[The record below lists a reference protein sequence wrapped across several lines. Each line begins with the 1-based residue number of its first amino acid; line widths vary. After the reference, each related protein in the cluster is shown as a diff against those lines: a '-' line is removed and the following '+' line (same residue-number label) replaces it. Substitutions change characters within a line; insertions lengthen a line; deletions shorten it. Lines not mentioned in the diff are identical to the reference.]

1 MTGAQLSDIS
11 GIGPSAA
18 EVLKQG
24 GFFTVEQV
32 AGATVAALTAL
43 NGFGPVRA
51 AQTIAAAKA
60 VLGGTEG
67 ASPSRDGA
75 PLARKEAKPGKK
87 KPKKDKKDKKGDKK
101 KKSIKKIKKKSTKNS
116 KKKKSTK
123 K

>member
-1 MTGAQLSDIS
+1 MAGAQLSDIS

-18 EVLKQG
+18 DVLRQG
-24 GFFTVEQV
+24 GFLTVEQV

-51 AQTIAAAKA
+51 SRTIAAAKA
-60 VLGGTEG
+60 VLGGAKDAATLRG
-67 ASPSRDGA
+67 DAPS
-75 PLARKEAKPGKK
+75 ARKKTKSSKK
-87 KPKKDKKDKKGDKK
+87 DPKKTKKDKKAKKDDKK
-101 KKSIKKIKKKSTKNS
+101 KKPAKKSAKKS